1 MTKKTYRTAQ
11 GRTVDLGAL
20 ILANE
25 NVRAVGNMGVNARG
39 DKINEYNR
47 SIADR
52 TKQVKKQYDSQVSTN
67 VRDDRPSEHSMGNRP
82 AAAKAPVSAPA
93 TKIKPAEVRTE
104 TTPAPASA
112 SIGVAAALD
121 KVKKIKQ
128 QKG

>member
-39 DKINEYNR
+39 DKINEYNK
-47 SIADR
+47 SIAGR
-52 TKQVKKQYDSQVSTN
+52 TQQIKKQYDSQVGSN
-67 VRDDRPSEHSMGNRP
+67 VRDARPSEHSMGKRP
-82 AAAKAPVSAPA
+82 AQAAAAPSAP
-93 TKIKPAEVRTE
+93 
-104 TTPAPASA
+104 TPATVQTQSAAAQASV
-112 SIGVAAALD
+112 GVAAALD

-128 QKG
+128 QKGS

>member
-52 TKQVKKQYDSQVSTN
+52 TQQIKKQYDSQVSTN
-67 VRDDRPSEHSMGNRP
+67 VNDARPSEHSVGKRPVAAQAP
-82 AAAKAPVSAPA
+82 AATV
-93 TKIKPAEVRTE
+93 IKPAEARVE
-104 TTPAPASA
+104 TRSVPASA
-112 SIGVAAALD
+112 SVGVAAALD